1 MSETI
6 SADPELVRAAMK
18 RLSNVSEIVE
28 AGRKELPPESTQCVA
43 VPEVAASFQT
53 AFELAIERITAVAT
67 GTQVQLA
74 GNAQNIWKVAEE
86 FNAVDAD
93 IADALVK
100 TEGSVADLNAPIV
113 PASTVDAASNPATTA
128 TPSVYV
134 TSPTTAAPAAGAPTV
149 GDAGGDR

>member
-1 MSETI
+1 VSETI

-18 RLSNVSEIVE
+18 RLSNVSEIIE
-28 AGRKELPPESTQCVA
+28 AGRKELPPEMSQCVA
-43 VPEVAASFQT
+43 VPEVAAGFQT
-53 AFELAIERITAVAT
+53 AFELAIERINAVAS

-100 TEGSVADLNAPIV
+100 TEGTVADLNAV
-113 PASTVDAASNPATTA
+113 PVSTVDQGGTPVATT

-134 TSPTTAAPAAGAPTV
+134 TAPTTTAAPAAGAPTV
-149 GDAGGDR
+149 GDTGGDR

>member
-28 AGRKELPPESTQCVA
+28 SGRKELPAAPDQCAA
-43 VPEVAASFQT
+43 VPEVAARFQN
-53 AFELAIERITAVAT
+53 AFELAVTRINLVAS

-93 IADALVK
+93 IADALAK
-100 TEGSVADLNAPIV
+100 TEGSVADLNPPVV
-113 PASTVDAASNPATTA
+113 PASTVAPSANPASSAA
-128 TPSVYV
+128 TPAVDV
-134 TSPTTAAPAAGAPTV
+134 TPQSTAPGVPTV
-149 GDAGGDR
+149 GATGGER